1 MIFAQPMAAPY
12 RRSIM
17 DNKEIIQRLRELGL
31 TEYGSVIPGDK
42 LRQMAGIE
50 YPTTGT
56 KAEFD
61 ALALDELSAVD
72 YVRNCLLNEG
82 KYLKAHRD
90 DYRILSPAENNGQ
103 VEAYMRSADNK
114 LRRAI
119 KLSKNTPA
127 MVDSQPNNH
136 NARLMMKRE
145 SIKRKMSQSLATK

>member
-1 MIFAQPMAAPY
+1 
-12 RRSIM
+12 M

-31 TEYGSVIPGDK
+31 TEYGSIIPGDK

-50 YPTTGT
+50 YPATGT

>member
-1 MIFAQPMAAPY
+1 
-12 RRSIM
+12 M

-31 TEYGSVIPGDK
+31 TEYGSIIPGDK

-50 YPTTGT
+50 YPATGT

-127 MVDSQPNNH
+127 MVDSQPNNY